1 MNLSY
6 NVFQTY
12 QNMFVYQPTFN
23 VLKLKIDKGK
33 EYITGW
39 KSKGGYKSKPIA
51 LHDPFLPNVKYFGNK
66 IGMQFNN
73 TPLVIEQ
80 NN

>member
-1 MNLSY
+1 
-6 NVFQTY
+6 
-12 QNMFVYQPTFN
+12 MFVYQPTFN

-39 KSKGGYKSKPIA
+39 KSKGLYKSKPIA

>member
-1 MNLSY
+1 
-6 NVFQTY
+6 
-12 QNMFVYQPTFN
+12 MFVYQPTFN
-23 VLKLKIDKGK
+23 VLKLKIGKGA
-33 EYITGW
+33 EYITVW
-39 KSKGGYKSKPIA
+39 KSKDVYKSKLIS

-66 IGMQFNN
+66 IGIQCNN